1 MSLST
6 TSTTAYT
13 LSKYSRSHPLPGAKQ
28 VNEEWQHYTN
38 PTIRLVL
45 DMKKSASGVI
55 ESYRCRV
62 LWSLGAG
69 SDAID
74 VEQNVVT
81 FVGIYIFALRVC
93 AI

>member
-13 LSKYSRSHPLPGAKQ
+13 LSKYSRSYPPPGAKQ

-45 DMKKSASGVI
+45 DMKKSASSTI

-62 LWSLGAG
+62 LWYLSAG
-69 SDAID
+69 NDGMDI
-74 VEQNVVT
+74 EQNVVP
-81 FVGIYIFALRVC
+81 FVCMYLCVC
-93 AI
+93 QC

>member
-13 LSKYSRSHPLPGAKQ
+13 LIKYSRCRPLSGAKQ
-28 VNEEWQHYTN
+28 ANEEWQHYTN

-45 DMKKSASGVI
+45 DMKKSASGAI

-62 LWSLGAG
+62 LWSLSMENDGM
-69 SDAID
+69 D
-74 VEQNVVT
+74 VEQSVVT
-81 FVGIYIFALRVC
+81 FVRIQRERVL
-93 AI
+93 